1 MPYKIL
7 YVEDN
12 LENKKLVRRILEAN
26 HYIVAEAD
34 DGLSAIRIAQEEKP
48 DLVLMDIG
56 IPGMNGYEATTLI
69 KAIPE
74 LRQTPVVALTARVM
88 DGDRERSLAAGC
100 DGYISK
106 PIDVRSFPDLILSFL
121 NGKREYVSA
130 TDEPYYLKEY
140 SQKLVQQLEKNILE
154 LRDKNL
160 KLEKHTQ
167 EMQEICLNVISSL
180 TRAIEEKDPYT
191 AGHSER
197 VTRYALRI
205 AEKMKLPEDDIQILK
220 RSAMLH
226 DIGKLVIDLACL
238 NKEEPLTTE
247 EWTRISLHPGIAA
260 SILSPIK
267 FLERE
272 VEIIRHHS
280 ERWDGKGYPDG
291 LKEEEIDG
299 LTRILILADSFD
311 AMTSDRCYKK
321 KKSIEEA
328 VEEIKKC
335 RGTHFDPMV
344 ADIFIN
350 ILKKEKDIF
359 AGWIRESMDEADLP
373 LSV

>member
-26 HYIVAEAD
+26 HHIVVEAD

-56 IPGMNGYEATTLI
+56 IPGMSGYEATTLI

-74 LRQTPVVALTARVM
+74 IRQTPVVALTARVM

-106 PIDVRSFPDLILSFL
+106 PIDVRRFPELILSFL
-121 NGKREYVSA
+121 NGKREHVSA

-160 KLEKHTQ
+160 RLEKHTQ
-167 EMQEICLNVISSL
+167 EMQEVCLNVISSL

-205 AEKMKLPEDDIQILK
+205 AEEMQLPQDDIQILK
-220 RSAMLH
+220 RAAMLH

-238 NKEEPLTTE
+238 NKEEPLTTD
-247 EWTRISLHPGIAA
+247 EWTRISRHPGIAA

-272 VEIIRHHS
+272 VGIIRHHS

-299 LTRILILADSFD
+299 LTSILILADSFD

-328 VEEIKKC
+328 VEEINKC

-359 AGWIRESMDEADLP
+359 ADWIRESMAAADLP
-373 LSV
+373 LNV

>member
-12 LENKKLVRRILEAN
+12 IENKKLIRRILEAN
-26 HYIVAEAD
+26 HYIVVEAD
-34 DGLSAIRIAQEEKP
+34 DGLSSIRAAQEEKP

-56 IPGMNGYEATTLI
+56 IPGINGYEAATLI

-74 LRQTPVVALTARVM
+74 LNQIPVIALTARVM
-88 DGDRERSLAAGC
+88 EGDRERSLAAGC

-106 PIDVRSFPDLILSFL
+106 PIDVRKFPELILSFL
-121 NGKREYVSA
+121 HGKREHVSA
-130 TDEPYYLKEY
+130 AEEPHYLKEY
-140 SQKLVQQLEKNILE
+140 SRKLVQHLEKKIME

-160 KLEKHTQ
+160 KLEKHAQ
-167 EMQEICLNVISSL
+167 EIQEICLYVISSL
-180 TRAIEEKDPYT
+180 TKAIEEKDPYT

-197 VTRYALRI
+197 VTRYAIRI
-205 AEKMKLPEDDIQILK
+205 AEEMALQEKEIQILK
-220 RSAMLH
+220 RASMLH
-226 DIGKLVIDLACL
+226 DIGKLVIDLAYL
-238 NKEEPLTTE
+238 NKEEPLTPE
-247 EWTRISLHPGIAA
+247 EWACISRHPTIAA

-291 LKEEEIDG
+291 LKGEEIDD
-299 LTRILILADSFD
+299 LTGILILADSFD
-311 AMTSDRCYKK
+311 AMTSDRCYKRK
-321 KKSIEEA
+321 KTFEEA

-335 RGTHFDPMV
+335 SGTHFNPKI
-344 ADIFIN
+344 AGIF
-350 ILKKEKDIF
+350 LKLVRKEKEIF
-359 AGWIRESMDEADLP
+359 MPGVIALEPILNHP
-373 LSV
+373 